1 VFTSRNPERGA
12 RALTEIRAASGSDEV
27 ELLPLDLA
35 SSASIRACA
44 DTFLRQHDALHVLI
58 NNAGLSVFSGRQE
71 TADGFEMMFGVN
83 HLGHFLL
90 TNLLL
95 DRIRASAPARIIN
108 LSSAGY
114 RMAPDG
120 LCFDDLQSEKAY
132 SGFAVYGHSKLANIY
147 FTRELA
153 RRLAGSGVSVNAVHP
168 GYVQTELGKLRPED
182 REQLAR
188 AGADRA
194 QSEPKPD
201 LSHLPPPISPEEGAQ
216 TSIYLAMSDE
226 VEDVS
231 GEYFY
236 RCEREQLK
244 PVALDESAARR
255 LWQVSEQLVAR
266 TGR

>member
-1 VFTSRNPERGA
+1 MCRH
-12 RALTEIRAASGSDEV
+12 
-27 ELLPLDLA
+27 LP
-35 SSASIRACA
+35 
-44 DTFLRQHDALHVLI
+44 
-58 NNAGLSVFSGRQE
+58 
-71 TADGFEMMFGVN
+71 
-83 HLGHFLL
+83 
-90 TNLLL
+90 
-95 DRIRASAPARIIN
+95 APARRAPRADQQRGAER
-108 LSSAGY
+108 LQRAPGDGGRLRDDVRRQSSGSLPA
-114 RMAPDG
+114 D
-120 LCFDDLQSEKAY
+120 FDDLQSEKAY